1 MKTFE
6 EKWTAWLD
14 GQLTGRELSEFEASL
29 PDKAAAEAEKT
40 DARKLGA
47 LLKRELGVSALAN
60 EDFFSHQVRERISE
74 SSVPSAERE
83 TKASTWWTIPR
94 LLWTGTAS
102 LAVFLIFTIFVMREK
117 NPAEESQYL
126 TQILNARVDPVVS
139 PNATVSIF
147 EVKQDR
153 VTVLWTEGLQSL
165 PADYAAKQPLMGR
178 SPAFLISFIALTIGA
193 THALQGAET
202 VWSGLVIAENVA
214 QPQPM
219 PPELTRIEGSLKKF
233 FGYNQFEVIG
243 QSQKTLKTGQEDW
256 LATSKF
262 FGLHVDARGETE
274 AGYVLNL
281 KLYKEKE
288 LLLETD
294 TKLSKRSPLVIKG
307 PQVGGGQLLLVL
319 VVQ

>member
-1 MKTFE
+1 
-6 EKWTAWLD
+6 
-14 GQLTGRELSEFEASL
+14 
-29 PDKAAAEAEKT
+29 
-40 DARKLGA
+40 
-47 LLKRELGVSALAN
+47 
-60 EDFFSHQVRERISE
+60 
-74 SSVPSAERE
+74 
-83 TKASTWWTIPR
+83 
-94 LLWTGTAS
+94 
-102 LAVFLIFTIFVMREK
+102 
-117 NPAEESQYL
+117 
-126 TQILNARVDPVVS
+126 
-139 PNATVSIF
+139 
-147 EVKQDR
+147 
-153 VTVLWTEGLQSL
+153 
-165 PADYAAKQPLMGR
+165 MGR
-178 SPAFLISFIALTIGA
+178 SPVFLISFIGLMIGA
-193 THALQGAET
+193 VPVLQGAET

-214 QPQPM
+214 QPEPM
-219 PPELTRIEGSLKKF
+219 PTELTRIEGSLKKF
-233 FGYNQFEVIG
+233 FGYNQFQVIG